1 MAPGGRWVVFGSLAF
16 HHADPAL
23 CYSLEECLEAIRAAG
38 FTDPSVDESVI
49 PYMNS
54 PASRHGRQECV
65 VTLRAGKERDS
76 EMPDRYQALPDW
88 LLGNDEPVP
97 MLQSFQAQ
105 AMSTRIYAYI
115 MSLIDGK
122 RSAAEIARVVAD
134 QGLMSEQEA
143 VPTIRTFLAK
153 MYADSERQSSY

>member
-1 MAPGGRWVVFGSLAF
+1 
-16 HHADPAL
+16 
-23 CYSLEECLEAIRAAG
+23 
-38 FTDPSVDESVI
+38 
-49 PYMNS
+49 
-54 PASRHGRQECV
+54 
-65 VTLRAGKERDS
+65 
-76 EMPDRYQALPDW
+76 MPDRYQALPDW